1 MNLQE
6 AFINL
11 AKTAN
16 EEGVAVDLS
25 GGGAADPASGDS
37 LHRLEARTGENVYT
51 TAIRTV
57 GDILQDYDYGQPL
70 EVNQQSVGIEYES
83 MM

>member
-1 MNLQE
+1 MRSDLTVNLQE

-25 GGGAADPASGDS
+25 GAGDD
-37 LHRLEARTGENVYT
+37 LAGEEKERSAVPE
-51 TAIRTV
+51 R
-57 GDILQDYDYGQPL
+57 
-70 EVNQQSVGIEYES
+70 
-83 MM
+83 